1 MHECRSCETTRCS
14 ACDPHVVCKLDCW
27 MGYKGVLEGTTRNSS
42 GYCSDCAATSGVKQ
56 CRVCKEVCNFC
67 ALLHVCQD
75 CDDHPV
81 CSDCLALDDIDN
93 CPGCGAV
100 TDCRNFR
107 EMEEPDFD
115 AMTYWFHKLHV
126 PNPRG
131 HWADRHDIDEEDA
144 YDESDSD

>member
-1 MHECRSCETTRCS
+1 MC
-14 ACDPHVVCKLDCW
+14 
-27 MGYKGVLEGTTRNSS
+27 
-42 GYCSDCAATSGVKQ
+42 TSGVKQ

-115 AMTYWFHKLHV
+115 AMAYWFNKLHM

-144 YDESDSD
+144 YNESDSD